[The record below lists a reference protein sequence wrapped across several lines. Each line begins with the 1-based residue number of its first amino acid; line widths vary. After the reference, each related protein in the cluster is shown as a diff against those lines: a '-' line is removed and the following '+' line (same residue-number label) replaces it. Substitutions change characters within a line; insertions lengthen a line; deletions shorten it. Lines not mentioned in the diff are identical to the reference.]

1 MTTRVRSS
9 IYIQIPHKE
18 SMFAIMNNST
28 MVQNVLFYDFLEK
41 NGACVFLVFL
51 GFNWSPYF
59 KKTFEGYHLLFSI
72 PYLLIFRS
80 INSSQLDNNNRKRM
94 KLKDSPMILKKKIS
108 RKIISITKLSSYC
121 MPYMRLLILG

>member
-1 MTTRVRSS
+1 MCYFMT
-9 IYIQIPHKE
+9 
-18 SMFAIMNNST
+18 
-28 MVQNVLFYDFLEK
+28 FLRRTVH
-41 NGACVFLVFL
+41 ASFWCFLAL
-51 GFNWSPYF
+51 IGRHTSN
-59 KKTFEGYHLLFSI
+59 KTFEGYHLLFSI

-94 KLKDSPMILKKKIS
+94 KLKDSPMILKKKIN